1 MEYMEKYFIDKKES
15 IKNQEIVERS
25 ISVNPTKEFG
35 FSVIGPR
42 RSGKTF
48 FLYSLIKKFNLDD
61 EDYLFINFEDDEIK
75 SLKREDLVK
84 CVQKHVEVYG
94 KEPEYIFLDE
104 IQNLERWQSFV
115 YSLIEKKK
123 YFVFLTGS
131 SSKLLS
137 KEIATQLRGRSLDV
151 IVFPFSFKELLKVE
165 GIEQKKLYS
174 SVEEGKIK
182 NLLKRYLTTGGF
194 PQVVLKKIDNK
205 TFSKEYRDVV
215 LYKDL
220 IERYRIGNVEV
231 ARFLLYS
238 VLQSFAKEFS
248 LNRIFNQLKGRMEVS
263 IKTLYQY
270 FSYLEEVFFSFC
282 LRKFSFSLKKS
293 LLTIPKVYVNDV
305 GLVEDNIG
313 RKLENLVFIELK
325 KKELEKL
332 VEIFYWKDQQKNEVD
347 FVLKEGLKIKQ
358 LIQVTYASGRDE
370 IEKREIKALIK
381 ASKELKCKDLLVIT
395 WDYEDEMKFGG
406 RKIVCEPLWKWLI

>member
-1 MEYMEKYFIDKKES
+1 MEKYFIDKKES